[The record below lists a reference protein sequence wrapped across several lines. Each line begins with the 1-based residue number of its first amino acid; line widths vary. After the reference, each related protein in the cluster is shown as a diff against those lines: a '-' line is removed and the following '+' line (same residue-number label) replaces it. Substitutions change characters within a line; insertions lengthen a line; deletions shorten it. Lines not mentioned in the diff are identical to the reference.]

1 MEIDEDL
8 SFTILK
14 LCSWLGCESFE
25 EVKTVASKSLKS
37 KTKTGSG
44 SREEVMEGWKMRPSK
59 KKIYF

>member
-1 MEIDEDL
+1 
-8 SFTILK
+8 LK